1 MDVATTIR
9 KESMARSLFA
19 SGRSAG
25 EGSPATP
32 RNPVRRTEA
41 RSECRADDGY
51 RPDSAT
57 IALVGLDA
65 QDQALLKKILRSYQS
80 PHAPAFTWQVQ
91 PESSVQSVL
100 AAIDREP
107 ISIVICDRDRV
118 ADDWKSLLDRFAGL
132 SRPPLLI
139 VTSRLADD
147 RLWAE
152 ALNLGAYD
160 VIAKPFDAA
169 EVVRIAGLACAHWNQ
184 CDGARGATMHSAA

>member
-1 MDVATTIR
+1 MTLR
-9 KESMARSLFA
+9 KENMARSLYA
-19 SGRSAG
+19 TGRSAG
-25 EGSPATP
+25 EAYPAAP
-32 RNPVRRTEA
+32 RQTVRCTETHKE
-41 RSECRADDGY
+41 RVADDGY
-51 RPDSAT
+51 HTDSAT
-57 IALVGLDA
+57 VALVGLDA
-65 QDQALLKKILRSYQS
+65 QDQALLKKILRNYQS
-80 PHAPAFTWQVQ
+80 PHAPAFAWQVQ
-91 PESSVQSVL
+91 SESSVQSVL
-100 AAIDREP
+100 AAIDRNP
-107 ISIVICDRDRV
+107 ISIVICDRDWV

-160 VIAKPFDAA
+160 VIAKPFDAS